1 VCVLAKLN
9 ISASRQDI
17 KNQVCKF
24 LATNMIIIPAK
35 FQPSSSTGMGGKWDD
50 IGRKRGDRRTRDVT
64 PFSHD
69 PYTKK

>member
-1 VCVLAKLN
+1 
-9 ISASRQDI
+9 
-17 KNQVCKF
+17 
-24 LATNMIIIPAK
+24 MIIIPAK

-69 PYTKK
+69 PYTKKWAIMKILNFPPRFAKDG